1 MSARTTSKVINEM
14 NSGYLSLIL
23 LCITL
28 ILLAS
33 GWKDLYVRSISPT
46 WILLFFVG
54 WLMLVSFQLKLD
66 GIQFNMVYVWVAA
79 FSIGIWIHTRGIVHK
94 LHLLSVGLLLGSFHF
109 LLQEILTTDPIMV
122 VIKPNLD
129 TALFL
134 VLIVILIERRVK
146 EQIACLSIGLLLG
159 DFYFAFVH
167 QAVVP
172 VRFGGP
178 SFQDEWWLSVFAART
193 LTLVLQSALTG
204 CRVMIRTWLD
214 RKGGWRK

>member
-1 MSARTTSKVINEM
+1 M
-14 NSGYLSLIL
+14 
-23 LCITL
+23 L

-33 GWKDLYVRSISPT
+33 GWKDVYVRSISPT

-54 WLMLVSFQLKLD
+54 WLLLVTFHLNVNEIKL
-66 GIQFNMVYVWVAA
+66 NLVYLWVAA
-79 FSIGIWIHTRGIVHK
+79 FAVGILIYTRGMVQK

-109 LLQEILTTDPIMV
+109 LLQEILTTDPVMV
-122 VIKPNLD
+122 MMRPNLD

-134 VLIVILIERRVK
+134 ALIVILIERRVK

-172 VRFGGP
+172 IRFGGP

-193 LTLVLQSALTG
+193 LTVILQSAYSG
-204 CRVMIRTWLD
+204 CKVVIRSWLA